1 MRLDKKLIHRIF
13 LCLAGLLILLWLLT
27 DTQRVQA
34 VWGTLSSLLSPFVM
48 GAAVAFVFN
57 VPMRGVEKQHSSTTT
72 VHYAGAFADELRLR
86 EEFYQAL
93 KAM

>member
-1 MRLDKKLIHRIF
+1 MQLDKKLIHRIF
-13 LCLAGLLILLWLLT
+13 LCLTGLLFLVWLLT

-34 VWGTLSSLLSPFVM
+34 VWSTVSALVSPFVA
-48 GAAVAFVFN
+48 GAAVAFVFK